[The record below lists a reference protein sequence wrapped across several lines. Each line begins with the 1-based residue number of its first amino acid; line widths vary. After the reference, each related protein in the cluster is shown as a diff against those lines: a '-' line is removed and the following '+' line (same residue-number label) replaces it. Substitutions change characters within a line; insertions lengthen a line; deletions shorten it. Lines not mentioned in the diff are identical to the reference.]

1 MFQASFS
8 HGSFQPAQID
18 EPFGAERKIAW
29 LRLKNRLAQKKSPFK
44 EEPFPSSV
52 RYADTFG

>member
-1 MFQASFS
+1 MKTGNRSAESGKSF
-8 HGSFQPAQID
+8 GV
-18 EPFGAERKIAW
+18 ERKIAW

>member
-29 LRLKNRLAQKKSPFK
+29 LRLKNHLAQIFLSVSAMK
-44 EEPFPSSV
+44 E
-52 RYADTFG
+52 D